1 MGIVDATYRFTYLDV
16 GAIGRTSDG
25 GVFNQ
30 TSFFKSLTKG
40 DLHLPAAEPL
50 PGRDKP
56 IPYLLVGDDAFAL
69 SNNLM
74 KPYSKKSLTGLE
86 RIFNYRLSRGRRI
99 IENAFG
105 ILAHRFGVFG
115 RPIRLGPGKTRQ
127 ITIAC
132 CALHNFLITRNS
144 NVYSTATLVDSY
156 DDEGNVVNG
165 DWRQA
170 VNTDNNFHPL
180 EIRRTFDSNQGIAIR
195 EELTQY
201 FVHEG
206 ELDFQYG
213 RI

>member
-1 MGIVDATYRFTYLDV
+1 MGIADAKYRFTYVDV

-40 DLHLPAAEPL
+40 DLPLPAPIPL
-50 PGRDKP
+50 TGREEP
-56 IPYLLVGDDAFAL
+56 IPYFLVGDDAFAL
-69 SNNLM
+69 SNNLQ
-74 KPYSKKSLTGLE
+74 KPYSKKSLSGLE
-86 RIFNYRLSRGRRI
+86 RIFNYRLSRARRI

-115 RPIRLGPGKTRQ
+115 RPIRLGPEKTKKV
-127 ITIAC
+127 TIAC
-132 CALHNFLITRNS
+132 CALHNYLLTRTS
-144 NVYSTATLVDSY
+144 NVYSTPTLADRY
-156 DDEGNVVNG
+156 DAEGNVVNG

-170 VNTDNNFHPL
+170 VNTENNFHPL
-180 EIRRTFDSNQGIAIR
+180 QIHRTFDSNKGIAIR
-195 EELTQY
+195 EELSQY